1 MWPGGEARGERA
13 RGSVARA
20 SSSDVAVGGL
30 YERFFR
36 QKALKWLVLDNRP
49 QPAEP
54 PRRSAHVLKREET
67 YNSLRAITMSVYRVV
82 LRAWHGEWNGVRL
95 WTRERFFDETKKERR
110 RGRSATRP
118 RGETGERFRFRLRV
132 SSPRP
137 GKKNLHEKKP
147 TETSSSPQTS
157 KEDKPAL
164 VLNWASRRIWQDNS
178 EVRALRM
185 VFLRNALL

>member
-13 RGSVARA
+13 RGSVESA

-54 PRRSAHVLKREET
+54 PRRSARVLKREET

-95 WTRERFFDETKKERR
+95 WTRERFFDETAREETGPVSDASARRDGRAFVFVFVFAFRR
-110 RGRSATRP
+110 RAREKKTLTKKSQPKRP
-118 RGETGERFRFRLRV
+118 LRLRH
-132 SSPRP
+132 PR
-137 GKKNLHEKKP
+137 KISLH
-147 TETSSSPQTS
+147 
-157 KEDKPAL
+157 
-164 VLNWASRRIWQDNS
+164 
-178 EVRALRM
+178 
-185 VFLRNALL
+185 

>member
-13 RGSVARA
+13 RGSVESA

-54 PRRSAHVLKREET
+54 PRRSARVLNREET

-95 WTRERFFDETKKERR
+95 WTRERFFDETARE
-110 RGRSATRP
+110 
-118 RGETGERFRFRLRV
+118 ETGPV
-132 SSPRP
+132 S
-137 GKKNLHEKKP
+137 
-147 TETSSSPQTS
+147 
-157 KEDKPAL
+157 D
-164 VLNWASRRIWQDNS
+164 ASARRDG
-178 EVRALRM
+178 
-185 VFLRNALL
+185 

>member
-1 MWPGGEARGERA
+1 MTGGEARGERA

-36 QKALKWLVLDNRP
+36 QKALKWLVSDNRP

-54 PRRSAHVLKREET
+54 PRRSAPVLKREET
-67 YNSLRAITMSVYRVV
+67 YNILRAITMSVYRVV

-95 WTRERFFDETKKERR
+95 WTRERFFDETAREET
-110 RGRSATRP
+110 GPVSDASA
-118 RGETGERFRFRLRV
+118 GETGERFRFRLRV

-137 GKKNLHEKKP
+137 GKKNLHEEKP